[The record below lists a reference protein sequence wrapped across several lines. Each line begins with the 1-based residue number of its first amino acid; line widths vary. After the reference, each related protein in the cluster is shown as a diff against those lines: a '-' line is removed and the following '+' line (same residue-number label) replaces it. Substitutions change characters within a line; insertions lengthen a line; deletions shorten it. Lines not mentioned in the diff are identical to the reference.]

1 VCQLYLK
8 YDRPAI
14 LMFQD
19 GRYFE
24 GIGFGASKKVCGE
37 VVFTTGMVG
46 YNETIT
52 DPSFH
57 EQICIMTYPLIG
69 NYGVPDWIKDEYK
82 IHKCFESDSV
92 KIKGLVVNEYCKI
105 PSHYE
110 SVKSLDDFLQEQ
122 DVPGIEWVDTRAL
135 TKIIRDEGVKLGL
148 LQVFNPGEKPDIEL
162 IKEEVKEISDPN
174 NKDLVSEVSTERTR
188 HFTPSNPIGTV
199 IVLDL
204 GTKFNIIRNLLK
216 KNLNVILVPHDFNYD
231 QIMDYNPNGV
241 LISNGPGDPLKCKSA
256 IEVAENLIEN
266 SIPTMGI
273 CLGDQIIGLGAG
285 LETYKLKYGHRGG
298 NKPAIHIPTERCF
311 ITTQNHGYGIN
322 TDNLEE
328 ASFKEFFYNP
338 DDKTNE
344 GIIHKTKPIFSLQ
357 FHPESSPGPKDT
369 QTFLFDM
376 FLKFMGVLK

>member
-1 VCQLYLK
+1 LYLK

-174 NKDLVSEVSTERTR
+174 NKDLVSEVSTEITR

-216 KNLNVILVPHDFNYD
+216 KNLNVILVPHDFSYD

>member
-1 VCQLYLK
+1 MYLK

>member
-1 VCQLYLK
+1 MCQLYLK

-92 KIKGLVVNEYCKI
+92 RIKGLVVNEYCKI

-322 TDNLEE
+322 TDNMEE

>member
-1 VCQLYLK
+1 
-8 YDRPAI
+8 
-14 LMFQD
+14 MFQD

-216 KNLNVILVPHDFNYD
+216 KNLNVILVPHDFSYD

>member
-1 VCQLYLK
+1 LYLK

>member
-1 VCQLYLK
+1 MYLK

-216 KNLNVILVPHDFNYD
+216 KNLNVILVPHDFSYD

>member
-1 VCQLYLK
+1 MHLK
-8 YDRPAI
+8 NDRPAI

-24 GIGFGASKKVCGE
+24 GIGFGATKKVCGE
-37 VVFTTGMVG
+37 IVFTTSMVG

-69 NYGVPDWIKDEYK
+69 NYGVPDWIKDEYG
-82 IHKCFESDSV
+82 IHKCFESDSI

-148 LQVFNPGEKPDIEL
+148 LQVFNPGEKPDIAL

-174 NKDLVSEVSTERTR
+174 NKDLVSEVSTEKVR
-188 HFTPSNPIGTV
+188 HFIPSNPVGTV

-204 GTKFNIIRNLLK
+204 GTKLNIIRNLLK
-216 KNLNVILVPHDFNYD
+216 RNLNVILVPHDFSYD

-241 LISNGPGDPLKCKSA
+241 LISNGPGDPLKSKSA

-266 SIPTMGI
+266 SIPAMGI

-285 LETYKLKYGHRGG
+285 AKTYKLKFGHRGG
-298 NKPAIHIPTERCF
+298 NKSVIHNPTGRCF

-328 ASFKEFFYNP
+328 VSFKEFFYNP

-369 QTFLFDM
+369 QAFLFDV